1 MFAAVTAILMAGAG
15 CERARLGPMMVFLFI
30 WLTVVYCPIAY
41 WTWGGNGWLVSLGAL
56 DFAGGGPVH
65 ENSGFAAL
73 AYSLWLA
80 RDMTQLPRAK
90 FQNTSHIRFPPLLW
104 AQSFSGLVGTV
115 STVGPLVTL
124 PCVHG
129 TPVSIPILLPQLVG

>member
-73 AYSLWLA
+73 AYSLWLGK
-80 RDMTQLPRAK
+80 DMTQLPRAK
-90 FQNTSHIRFPPLLW
+90 FKIQATFGFLHCYGHNLSLVWLVRFQRW
-104 AQSFSGLVGTV
+104 
-115 STVGPLVTL
+115 
-124 PCVHG
+124 VHW
-129 TPVSIPILLPQLVG
+129 